1 MQATLRP
8 VACSSPQ
15 PANEP
20 NGSTITS
27 SKQRVKDPQL
37 RSVTAAGITGLHAEP
52 STASTAG
59 YAHRAGLD
67 QQPSSASLCSA
78 AGYSSRAAAAYGA
91 LRGEASSCLS
101 AEASRL
107 SAVGAA
113 VLLGQPAD
121 APKRSAA
128 LPAARRM
135 VLERQ
140 VGLPGLDKRM
150 QCCVVAVCVYVP
162 CHWAKLCGRLAGP
175 MCCLKC
181 CMCIDQTPG
190 SSRQPQPLFS
200 NVVQLKPLLAL
211 LHVSSQ

>member
-1 MQATLRP
+1 MRVLQAVSPVLQHARLPHEVVGPARMHLLKHFRLWILLCLQATLRP

-15 PANEP
+15 PADQP
-20 NGSTITS
+20 CTTS
-27 SKQRVKDPQL
+27 NDSSRQRTHDPLL

-52 STASTAG
+52 STVSTAG
-59 YAHRAGLD
+59 KGYRPGLD
-67 QQPSSASLCSA
+67 CQPSSASLCSA
-78 AGYSSRAAAAYGA
+78 AGYNSRAAAAYGA

-135 VLERQ
+135 LLERQ
-140 VGLPGLDKRM
+140 VG
-150 QCCVVAVCVYVP
+150 
-162 CHWAKLCGRLAGP
+162 
-175 MCCLKC
+175 
-181 CMCIDQTPG
+181 
-190 SSRQPQPLFS
+190 
-200 NVVQLKPLLAL
+200 
-211 LHVSSQ
+211 